1 MDTAA
6 TREFLRAQMAN
17 RPESRLQDLCKAL
30 YQSTFGCGHL
40 ISDVAA
46 AEQSIREELAAGVPS
61 CRDIEPLDGLWD
73 RVPLGILA
81 GVLTPSTLARAF
93 ALSAAMPREDTA
105 ALEARLD
112 VLRELLTE
120 GALPITPQRRRQSW
134 HAGQAAG
141 YPACHHSADY
151 RAAYHRP
158 TGCCTGTIPIC
169 CRCWRPLTV
178 RWQRRSGCCWPLRAA
193 LPAARPR
200 YRGSFRSC
208 TRTAPFSTRMISSS
222 GRSSGRPER
231 FAQPG
236 GNMDRERLEAEVL
249 VPLRRGEA
257 AVYRPFDCGTMTL
270 RPPVT
275 VRPARLNIVE
285 GAYSLHPS
293 LEKYYDLSV
302 FLDVTPETQRR
313 RILSRNGAEWGQ
325 RFFERW
331 IPLETAYFQETA
343 TVGALYAAAEG
354 GRMKLV
360 IIDGQNGRMARFLTD
375 GQGRRTAP

>member
-61 CRDIEPLDGLWD
+61 CRDIDPLDGLWD

-81 GVLTPSTLARAF
+81 GVLTPATLARAF

-112 VLRELLTE
+112 VLRALLAE
-120 GALPITPQRRRQSW
+120 GALPYNAAEAEAELARWQM
-134 HAGQAAG
+134 AG

-151 RAAYHRP
+151 RAAYHPAYRVLHRHYTHLLPLLETIDGALAAQELSELYPDSAVFHADDFVLRP
-158 TGCCTGTIPIC
+158 E
-169 CRCWRPLTV
+169 
-178 RWQRRSGCCWPLRAA
+178 QR
-193 LPAARPR
+193 
-200 YRGSFRSC
+200 
-208 TRTAPFSTRMISSS
+208 T
-222 GRSSGRPER
+222 PER

-343 TVGALYAAAEG
+343 TV
-354 GRMKLV
+354 
-360 IIDGQNGRMARFLTD
+360 ARCTLRLKED
-375 GQGRRTAP
+375 V

>member
-81 GVLTPSTLARAF
+81 GVLTPATLARAF

-120 GALPITPQRRRQSW
+120 GALPYNAAEAEAELARW
-134 HAGQAAG
+134 QAAG

-151 RAAYHRP
+151 RAAYHPAYRVLHRHYTHLLP
-158 TGCCTGTIPIC
+158 LLETID
-169 CRCWRPLTV
+169 
-178 RWQRRSGCCWPLRAA
+178 GA
-193 LPAARPR
+193 LAARER
-200 YRGSFRSC
+200 VLLAIEGG
-208 TRTAPFSTRMISSS
+208 AAS
-222 GRSSGRPER
+222 GKTTLSRELSELYPDSAVFQADDFFLRPEQR
-231 FAQPG
+231 
-236 GNMDRERLEAEVL
+236 
-249 VPLRRGEA
+249 
-257 AVYRPFDCGTMTL
+257 T
-270 RPPVT
+270 PVT

-343 TVGALYAAAEG
+343 TV
-354 GRMKLV
+354 
-360 IIDGQNGRMARFLTD
+360 ARCTLRLKED
-375 GQGRRTAP
+375 V

>member
-46 AEQSIREELAAGVPS
+46 AEQSIREELTAGVPS

-73 RVPLGILA
+73 RVPLGILE

-112 VLRELLTE
+112 VLRALLAE
-120 GALPITPQRRRQSW
+120 GALPYNAAEAEAELARWQM
-134 HAGQAAG
+134 AG

-151 RAAYHRP
+151 RAAYHPAYRVLHRHYTHLLPLLETIDGVLAAQERVLLAIEGGAAGGKTTLSRELSELYPGSAVFHADDFFLRP
-158 TGCCTGTIPIC
+158 E
-169 CRCWRPLTV
+169 
-178 RWQRRSGCCWPLRAA
+178 QR
-193 LPAARPR
+193 
-200 YRGSFRSC
+200 
-208 TRTAPFSTRMISSS
+208 T
-222 GRSSGRPER
+222 PER

-249 VPLRRGEA
+249 APLRRGEA

-343 TVGALYAAAEG
+343 TV
-354 GRMKLV
+354 
-360 IIDGQNGRMARFLTD
+360 ARCTL
-375 GQGRRTAP
+375 RLKEAV

>member
-1 MDTAA
+1 
-6 TREFLRAQMAN
+6 
-17 RPESRLQDLCKAL
+17 
-30 YQSTFGCGHL
+30 
-40 ISDVAA
+40 
-46 AEQSIREELAAGVPS
+46 
-61 CRDIEPLDGLWD
+61 
-73 RVPLGILA
+73 
-81 GVLTPSTLARAF
+81 
-93 ALSAAMPREDTA
+93 MPREDTA

-112 VLRELLTE
+112 VLRALLAE
-120 GALPITPQRRRQSW
+120 GALPYNAAEAEAELARW
-134 HAGQAAG
+134 QAAG

-151 RAAYHRP
+151 RAAYHPAYRVLHRHYTHLLPLLETIDGALAAQERVLLAIEGGAAGGKTTLSRELSELYPGSAVFHADDFFLRP
-158 TGCCTGTIPIC
+158 E
-169 CRCWRPLTV
+169 
-178 RWQRRSGCCWPLRAA
+178 QR
-193 LPAARPR
+193 
-200 YRGSFRSC
+200 
-208 TRTAPFSTRMISSS
+208 T
-222 GRSSGRPER
+222 PER

-249 VPLRRGEA
+249 APLRRGEA

-343 TVGALYAAAEG
+343 TV
-354 GRMKLV
+354 
-360 IIDGQNGRMARFLTD
+360 ARCTLRLKED
-375 GQGRRTAP
+375 V

>member
-1 MDTAA
+1 
-6 TREFLRAQMAN
+6 MAN

-120 GALPITPQRRRQSW
+120 GALPYNAAEAEAELARW
-134 HAGQAAG
+134 QAAG

-151 RAAYHRP
+151 RAAYIPAYRVLHRHY
-158 TGCCTGTIPIC
+158 THLR
-169 CRCWRPLTV
+169 RCWRPLTV
-178 RWQRRSGCCWPLRAA
+178 RWQRRMRVLLAIEGGAA
-193 LPAARPR
+193 GGKTTLSRELSEL
-200 YRGSFRSC
+200 Y
-208 TRTAPFSTRMISSS
+208 RTAPFSTRMISSS
-222 GRSSGRPER
+222 GRSSGRRER

-236 GNMDRERLEAEVL
+236 ATWTGS
-249 VPLRRGEA
+249 GW
-257 AVYRPFDCGTMTL
+257 
-270 RPPVT
+270 
-275 VRPARLNIVE
+275 
-285 GAYSLHPS
+285 
-293 LEKYYDLSV
+293 
-302 FLDVTPETQRR
+302 RR
-313 RILSRNGAEWGQ
+313 RCWCPSAGA
-325 RFFERW
+325 
-331 IPLETAYFQETA
+331 
-343 TVGALYAAAEG
+343 
-354 GRMKLV
+354 
-360 IIDGQNGRMARFLTD
+360 
-375 GQGRRTAP
+375 RRRSTAPLTAGP

>member
-30 YQSTFGCGHL
+30 YQSTSGCGHL
-40 ISDVAA
+40 ISDVTA

-73 RVPLGILA
+73 RVPLGILE

-112 VLRELLTE
+112 VLRALLAE
-120 GALPITPQRRRQSW
+120 GALPYNAAEAEAELARWQM
-134 HAGQAAG
+134 AG

-151 RAAYHRP
+151 RAAYHPAYRVLHRHYTHLLPLLETIDGALAAQERVLLAIEGGAASGKTTLSRELSELYPDSAVFHADDFFLRP
-158 TGCCTGTIPIC
+158 E
-169 CRCWRPLTV
+169 
-178 RWQRRSGCCWPLRAA
+178 QR
-193 LPAARPR
+193 
-200 YRGSFRSC
+200 
-208 TRTAPFSTRMISSS
+208 T
-222 GRSSGRPER
+222 PER

-236 GNMDRERLEAEVL
+236 GNMDRERLEA
-249 VPLRRGEA
+249 
-257 AVYRPFDCGTMTL
+257 AVDRPFDCGTMTL

-343 TVGALYAAAEG
+343 TV
-354 GRMKLV
+354 
-360 IIDGQNGRMARFLTD
+360 ARCTLRLKED
-375 GQGRRTAP
+375 V